1 MDAQSGS
8 ICLDI
13 LTADK
18 WSAVLDVTPSAA
30 RCLSASASHHSVTCV
45 QVRALLVSLR
55 SLLSEPNNDSPLN
68 NQAALLYEP
77 RALPSIC

>member
-1 MDAQSGS
+1 
-8 ICLDI
+8 
-13 LTADK
+13 
-18 WSAVLDVTPSAA
+18 V
-30 RCLSASASHHSVTCV
+30 RV